1 MVTKYRTMRLGP
13 ELVTAAVLAL
23 LAGATPDISAQS
35 SQWSTELPA
44 AERVIAD
51 MNGRTDREAA
61 ARRIAALQI
70 LTGVTRALSAVGTAD
85 PAATAR
91 AREYEQAARGISQ
104 SASAKFD
111 ANCTGEHCEKYL
123 LPRCSYGYSMEP
135 AMYREVLDRY
145 FSKQWQAANVPRLR
159 GDLWVKAQA
168 LPVGTTAQGRLIPA
182 AAEACTRG
190 GFGQWVGNIKSYF
203 TSGATSRPGT
213 GGSFS
218 LSWLI
223 PALLLAG
230 AAWWLRP
237 RSIVT
242 VAGRI
247 EALGESIKK
256 PGRDK
261 RYDYI
266 SIVRDDGGSTM
277 IRKVDVPDEI
287 DRILFAGA
295 EGVFMVQR
303 VFWMRQLVAA
313 RAGQRHAISSVYT
326 WSPPGFYLRLVFGG
340 GLVVFSLALLGLIMM
355 VTIVGLVLVPVL
367 WGMAL
372 IIAAMLVY
380 VAIFYPLWRTQLYAA
395 LRAEGIDKLP
405 KTVEI

>member
-1 MVTKYRTMRLGP
+1 MATKYRSVRLGP
-13 ELVTAAVLAL
+13 ALLAGGLLAL
-23 LAGATPDISAQS
+23 LAGATPQAIAQS
-35 SQWSTELPA
+35 TQWSAELPA

-51 MNGRTDREAA
+51 MNGRTDRETA

-70 LTGVTRALSAVGTAD
+70 LTGVTRSLSAGGAPD
-85 PAATAR
+85 PVAAAR

-104 SASAKFD
+104 TASAKID

-123 LPRCSYGYSMEP
+123 LPRCSYGYAMEP

-145 FSKQWQAANVPRLR
+145 FSKQWQAANVARLR

-190 GFGQWVGNIKSYF
+190 GFGQWVGNLKSYF
-203 TSGATSRPGT
+203 TSSSTSRPGAD
-213 GGSFS
+213 GSIS

-230 AAWWLRP
+230 VAWWLRP
-237 RSIVT
+237 RSIIT

-247 EALGESIKK
+247 EALGPSTKK
-256 PGRDK
+256 QAQDK
-261 RYDYI
+261 RYDYV
-266 SIVRDDGGSTM
+266 SVVREDGGSTM
-277 IRKVDVPDEI
+277 IRKVDVPDEV

-295 EGVFMVQR
+295 KGVFMVQKI
-303 VFWMRQLVAA
+303 FWMRKLVAA
-313 RAGQRHAISSVYT
+313 RTGQRHAVATVYT

-372 IIAAMLVY
+372 IIAAMLAY

-405 KTVEI
+405 ETVDV